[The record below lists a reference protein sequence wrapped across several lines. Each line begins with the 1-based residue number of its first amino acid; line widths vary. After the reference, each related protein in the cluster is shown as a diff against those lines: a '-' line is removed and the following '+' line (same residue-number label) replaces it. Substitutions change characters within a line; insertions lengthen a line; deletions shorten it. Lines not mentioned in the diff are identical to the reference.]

1 METMTSE
8 NIYRIEITESNV
20 PAQVLEKEIK
30 TENNNDYTKT
40 ITKLKRDTGM
50 VKKTKTIIYFKQNKH
65 AKTNKRRRV
74 IRSDSDD

>member
-20 PAQVLEKEIK
+20 PTQILEKQIK
-30 TENNNDYTKT
+30 TENISTKT

-50 VKKTKTIIYFKQNKH
+50 VKKVK
-65 AKTNKRRRV
+65 
-74 IRSDSDD
+74 